1 MEAAAAFNKILI
13 SPLPRYMNASCCPD
27 PDHGPNI
34 KEAGYK
40 EQLEET
46 VLASRRHIKDFA
58 FRQGVWRIR
67 VLGPRSLL
75 RKLDLNIWPDDP
87 FHMSAAGLD
96 KLAKLIINMEAEM
109 EGMEIGSDKSAKSKR
124 QDGRGFRGSGSGV
137 TEGQTLSS
145 L

>member
-1 MEAAAAFNKILI
+1 
-13 SPLPRYMNASCCPD
+13 
-27 PDHGPNI
+27 
-34 KEAGYK
+34 
-40 EQLEET
+40 
-46 VLASRRHIKDFA
+46 
-58 FRQGVWRIR
+58 
-67 VLGPRSLL
+67 
-75 RKLDLNIWPDDP
+75 
-87 FHMSAAGLD
+87 MSAAGLD